1 MSKKCIRIQT
11 NTFQNV
17 FFLRNCLISEISL
30 LRILKIS
37 KDCQFKVQP
46 IKFQFVF
53 VFQINQEHL
62 RAGNQDGKSILNALP
77 QTVSGNV
84 KNVTG
89 WRGGAERGFLSVY
102 SDCIHVIRTEGLK
115 FYSQDMITK
124 YMKVPMH
131 LKYSVGT
138 ITAAKKT
145 NQAVCRKKS
154 VRNATFHKKS
164 DKVSS

>member
-1 MSKKCIRIQT
+1 LCHFSKFTFKDLKKFKGLSIQSLA
-11 NTFQNV
+11 NQ
-17 FFLRNCLISEISL
+17 ISI
-30 LRILKIS
+30 
-37 KDCQFKVQP
+37 F
-46 IKFQFVF
+46 F

-62 RAGNQDGKSILNALP
+62 REGNKDGKSILNALP

-124 YMKVPMH
+124 YMKV
-131 LKYSVGT
+131 LYSDT
-138 ITAAKKT
+138 TL
-145 NQAVCRKKS
+145 N
-154 VRNATFHKKS
+154 
-164 DKVSS
+164 